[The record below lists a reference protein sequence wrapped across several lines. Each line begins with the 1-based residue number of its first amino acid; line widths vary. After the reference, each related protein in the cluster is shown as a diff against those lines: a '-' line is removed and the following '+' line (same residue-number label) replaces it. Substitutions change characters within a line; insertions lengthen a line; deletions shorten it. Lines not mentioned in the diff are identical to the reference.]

1 ARLLGLNIRKLAE
14 DTVCHATIS
23 FKGSSHYSGHYD
35 QPLIYTVMRDK
46 FDYALV
52 RRAEE
57 AGAVI
62 AQGQEVKQIQFGTRW
77 LEVST
82 PTGDFRAQ
90 YLAGAD
96 GAHSVVDRE
105 SGLINDSSY
114 ITAIETE
121 VQVTKEELSRWRSQ
135 VLVDLGWIP
144 GGYAWVFPKL
154 DHLSIGVACLS
165 SKAKGLKTRYW
176 KFLDSLNIPHHTI
189 EHWGS
194 SLIPM
199 CGGKAVV
206 RRDRVALLGDAA
218 GLIDP
223 LTGEGIH
230 NAVWS
235 AQLAAPVIEDSLLHG
250 EARLQ
255 NYQKAV
261 DEKIMPEIRI
271 ARVLSSM
278 FVRFPSLVFKML
290 NRDERIWRG
299 CCYLLRQ
306 EIDYST
312 IKQRVGG
319 FKGIYS
325 LLAQK

>member
-1 ARLLGLNIRKLAE
+1 
-14 DTVCHATIS
+14 
-23 FKGSSHYSGHYD
+23 
-35 QPLIYTVMRDK
+35 MRDK

-62 AQGQEVKQIQFGTRW
+62 AQGQEVKQIQFGTKW

-82 PTGDFRAQ
+82 PYSDFRTQ
-90 YLAGAD
+90 YVAGAD
-96 GAHSVVDRE
+96 GTHSVVARE
-105 SGLINDSSY
+105 SGLRNSTSY

-121 VQVTKEELSRWRSQ
+121 VQVTEEELSRWRSQ
-135 VLVDLGWIP
+135 VVIDLGWIP

-154 DHLSIGVACLS
+154 DHLSIGIACLS

-176 KFLDSLNIPHHTI
+176 KFLDSLNVTHHTI
-189 EHWGS
+189 ERWES

-199 CGGKAVV
+199 CGGKAAVC
-206 RRDRVALLGDAA
+206 RDRVALLGDAV

-250 EARLQ
+250 EVRLQ
-255 NYQKAV
+255 NYQKAI
-261 DEKIMPEIRI
+261 DEKIIPEIRI
-271 ARVLSSM
+271 ARVLSRM

-306 EIDYST
+306 DIDYST
-312 IKQRVGG
+312 IKQRLGG

-325 LLAQK
+325 LLVRK